1 MASIRQTMIGAIT
14 RMMISPMARYGS
26 GSGALV
32 LPMDANPATNTAT

>member
-1 MASIRQTMIGAIT
+1 MIGAIT

-26 GSGALV
+26 GSGALL